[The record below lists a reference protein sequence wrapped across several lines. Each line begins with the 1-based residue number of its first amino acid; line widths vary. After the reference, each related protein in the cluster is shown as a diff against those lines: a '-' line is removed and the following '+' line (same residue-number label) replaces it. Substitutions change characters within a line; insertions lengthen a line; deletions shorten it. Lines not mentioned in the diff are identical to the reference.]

1 MALRILSIGTATP
14 PHSIA
19 QQDAAEWANSMSPD
33 PTHHST
39 VNKLYRRVGVRT
51 RHSVLL
57 TLCADGI
64 PAHKKLY
71 QPAGSAEDSG
81 PSVAARMQA
90 YELSA
95 GPLAIEASKRALET
109 GSVEAAAITHLI
121 TVSCSGFAAPG
132 LDIALIRELALPPD
146 VQRTHVGFM
155 GCHGA
160 LNGLRVACAFAV
172 ANAHARVLLCAVEL
186 CSLHH
191 QYRGTADQIVAN
203 ALFADGAAA
212 LIGRATSP
220 IDRSMD
226 SSDHPAWQLVDT
238 VSTIIPQTEPYM
250 TWHIRDHGF
259 QMGLSPQVPVVIE
272 RELRPWL
279 ERWLARHELTIETV
293 GCWAIHPGGPRI
305 LQACA
310 TALGLSPDKLQ
321 TSQEVLASYGNM
333 SSPTVLFIV
342 EQLRRENHR
351 PPCVMLAFGP
361 GLTAEAALLLET
373 R

>member
-1 MALRILSIGTATP
+1 MSLQILGIGTATP
-14 PHSIA
+14 PHRIA
-19 QQDAAEWANSMSPD
+19 QLEAAEWANSMSLD
-33 PTHHST
+33 PSHRST
-39 VNKLYRRVGVRT
+39 VSKLYRRVGVRT

-57 TLCADGI
+57 TASADGI

-71 QPAGSAEDSG
+71 KPPTSAEDLG

-90 YELSA
+90 YEASA
-95 GPLAIEASKRALET
+95 GPLAIEAARRALND
-109 GSVEAAAITHLI
+109 GRCAPSNITHLV

-132 LDIALIRELALPPD
+132 LDIALIRELQLPSS
-146 VQRTHVGFM
+146 VQRTHIGFM

-160 LNGLRVACAFAV
+160 LNGLRVARAFAESDSR
-172 ANAHARVLLCAVEL
+172 ACVLLCAVEL

-191 QYRGTADQIVAN
+191 QYQGAADQIVAN

-212 LIGRATSP
+212 LVGRSGRVAG
-220 IDRSMD
+220 DGQD
-226 SSDHPAWQLVDT
+226 LGWQLVATGST
-238 VSTIIPQTEPYM
+238 VIPETESLM
-250 TWHIRDHGF
+250 SWQIRDHGF

-272 RELRPWL
+272 RELRPWV
-279 ERWLARHELTIETV
+279 ERWLVEHQLAIDQV

-310 TALGLSPDKLQ
+310 TALGLTADQLQ
-321 TSQEVLASYGNM
+321 TSQDVLADYGNM

-342 EQLRRENHR
+342 ERLRRERRR

-361 GLTAEAALLLET
+361 GMTAEAALLAESAQ
-373 R
+373 

>member
-1 MALRILSIGTATP
+1 MGLRILGIGTAVP
-14 PHSIA
+14 PHSIP
-19 QQDAAEWANSMSPD
+19 QEESAEWACSMTPD
-33 PTHHST
+33 ATHRNT
-39 VNKLYRRVGVRT
+39 VNKLYRRVGVRK

-57 TLCADGI
+57 TLDADGI
-64 PAHKKLY
+64 PVHKKLY
-71 QPAGSAEDSG
+71 QPAESSEDSG
-81 PSVAARMQA
+81 PSVAARMQV
-90 YELSA
+90 YETAS
-95 GPLAIEASKRALET
+95 GPLAIEASRRALEA
-109 GSVEAAAITHLI
+109 GRVEPASVTHLI

-132 LDIALIRELALPPD
+132 LDVALARELSLPAG

-160 LNGLRVACAFAV
+160 LNALRVARAFV
-172 ANAHARVLLCAVEL
+172 EANHRARVLLCAVEL

-191 QYRGTADQIVAN
+191 QYRGSVDQIVAN

-212 LIGRATSP
+212 LIAGPA
-220 IDRSMD
+220 DA
-226 SSDHPAWQLVDT
+226 SDFSKGFDWRLVDSA
-238 VSTIIPQTEPYM
+238 STIVAETEPCM
-250 TWHIRDHGF
+250 SWNIRDHGF

-279 ERWLARHELTIETV
+279 TAWLARHELTIETI

-310 TALGLSPDKLQ
+310 SALGLADEQLR

-342 EQLRRENHR
+342 ERLRRGNFR
-351 PPCVMLAFGP
+351 PPCVLLAFGP
-361 GLTAEAALLLET
+361 GLTAEAALLLG
-373 R
+373 